1 MRCSFI
7 NIVLLFALLAFSAP
21 AFAGWRDV
29 TNLPAAVSDAVAA
42 AVDDGL
48 YVMSGA
54 PGRGLRQFFEF
65 YDIKNDG
72 WRPLTPMPAS
82 LWRFSLTAGNGQL
95 FVTGGRDQAT
105 GDMSPDVWMYTP
117 QSAIWVELPALPRA
131 RAGHASFFADGSI
144 YLIGGVGEKSDRV
157 LRYVSRLG
165 RWETVGAAMPV
176 QVANAAWAKK
186 GDLLIVAGGV
196 RADGRDAKTV
206 QAFNIK
212 TLKWSRLAELPQA
225 SSGGALGVVD
235 GALHYAGGFSQSTQK
250 VLSRHVRYT
259 DKGWRERAAMPQGRH
274 QMAYA
279 GSGAQFFIIGG
290 ALGGGFYSLFTG
302 SNRAHLFTTDK
313 PANGE

>member
-1 MRCSFI
+1 MRYYFKKI
-7 NIVLLFALLAFSAP
+7 GLLLALLAFSAP
-21 AFAGWRDV
+21 AFAGWRDLA
-29 TNLPAAVSDAVAA
+29 NLPATVSDAVAA

-72 WRPLTPMPAS
+72 WRPLTPMPVS

-105 GDMSPDVWMYTP
+105 GDMSPSVWMYTP
-117 QSAIWVELPALPRA
+117 QNAIWVELPALPRA
-131 RAGHASFFADGSI
+131 RAGHASFFADGRI
-144 YLIGGVGEKSDRV
+144 YLIGGVGQKSDRV
-157 LRYVSRLG
+157 LCYVSHLG
-165 RWETVGAAMPV
+165 RWETVGEAMPV
-176 QVANAAWAKK
+176 PVANAAWTKK

-196 RADGRDAKTV
+196 RVDGRDAKTV

-212 TLKWSRLAELPQA
+212 TLKWSRLVELPQA
-225 SSGGALGVVD
+225 SSGGALGVVN

-250 VLSRHVRYT
+250 VLSRHVRYS
-259 DKGWRERAAMPQGRH
+259 DKGWSDRVAMPQGRH

-279 GSGAQFFIIGG
+279 SGGAQFFIIGG

-302 SNRAHLFTTDK
+302 SNRAHLFTTDT
-313 PANGE
+313 NTIGE

>member
-1 MRCSFI
+1 MRCTPKH
-7 NIVLLFALLAFSAP
+7 IVLSLALLAFSAP

-54 PGRGLRQFFEF
+54 PGQGLRQFFEF
-65 YDIKNDG
+65 YDTKNDG
-72 WRPLTPMPAS
+72 WRPLTPMPAN

-95 FVTGGRDQAT
+95 FVIGGRDQGT
-105 GDMSPDVWMYTP
+105 GDMSSDVWMYTP
-117 QSAIWVELPALPRA
+117 QSAIWIELPALPQA
-131 RAGHASFFADGSI
+131 RAGHASFFADGSV
-144 YLIGGVGEKSDRV
+144 YVIGGVGEKNDRV

-165 RWETVGAAMPV
+165 RWETVGAAMPEP
-176 QVANAAWAKK
+176 VANAAWTKK

-196 RADGRDAKTV
+196 GTNGRDSKSV

-212 TLKWSRLAELPQA
+212 TLKWSRLAALPQA

-235 GALHYAGGFSQSTQK
+235 GALHYAGGFSQSAQK
-250 VLSRHVRYT
+250 VLSRHVRYNG
-259 DKGWRERAAMPQGRH
+259 KVWRDLDAMPQGRH

-279 GSGAQFFIIGG
+279 GSGSAFFIIGG

-302 SNRAHLFTTDK
+302 SNRAHVFSTDR
-313 PANGE
+313 PSNGE